1 MKNKV
6 QDIPSSMHIT
16 NISNGLEQLND
27 LSKTQQGGG
36 GGVTAQGIKTISGH
50 IVQQPHQPPPP
61 LPSVISVVSS
71 GGGNTG
77 YNDNDKNCL
86 QGNFHL
92 PNFIYNSN
100 GISY

>member
-27 LSKTQQGGG
+27 LTKTQQGV
-36 GGVTAQGIKTISGH
+36 GGVTAQGIKTISGN

-61 LPSVISVVSS
+61 LPSVISVVPS

-77 YNDNDKNCL
+77 YNDTDKNCL

-92 PNFIYNSN
+92 LNVIYN
-100 GISY
+100 